1 VSSIHTKS
9 YKQFLV
15 RLNSA
20 REQAGLTQ
28 VEVSK
33 LLDKPQSFVAK
44 CENGDR
50 KVDAIELLQ
59 FSKLYQ
65 VPVDYFFE
73 GVEL

>member
-1 VSSIHTKS
+1 MSSIRTKS

-33 LLDKPQSFVAK
+33 LLNKPQSFIAK

-50 KVDAIELLQ
+50 KVDVIELLQ

-65 VPVDYFFE
+65 VPIDYFFE